1 MYTNPFALI
10 LLVAVSAVPSHSSP
24 IDARDLTRRWRCE
37 RSLVEERQAG
47 DPLTRFNE
55 MYDREAAA
63 ELSIVERDESD
74 DVLASFFLKRDG
86 EEADGLNTVRVYR
99 RDDSESLD
107 SSTKAHQI
115 YDWFLKRDGD
125 EEADGSNTVRVYRRD
140 SDAPESLD
148 TSGTKTTLG
157 QIYDWF
163 LKRSDAPDS
172 LVPSGTKNQIYDW
185 FLRRDGEGESV
196 GVNTVHVHRRDTP
209 VPLDTPDK
217 ETTQTQIY
225 DWFLKRE
232 PDGVNP
238 C

>member
-1 MYTNPFALI
+1 MYTNPFTLI

-24 IDARDLTRRWRCE
+24 IDARDLSRRWFCE
-37 RSLVEERQAG
+37 RSLVEERQAE
-47 DPLTRFNE
+47 DLLTRFNE
-55 MYDREAAA
+55 LYDREAVA
-63 ELSIVERDESD
+63 EPSNVERDESD

-99 RDDSESLD
+99 RDDPTTLD

-115 YDWFLKRDGD
+115 YDWILKRDDD

-140 SDAPESLD
+140 APEPLD
-148 TSGTKTTLG
+148 TSGMKTTQG

-163 LKRSDAPDS
+163 LKRSGAPDS
-172 LVPSGTKNQIYDW
+172 LLPSETKSQIFDW
-185 FLRRDGEGESV
+185 FLRRDGEEEAV
-196 GVNTVHVHRRDTP
+196 GVNTARIHRRDTP